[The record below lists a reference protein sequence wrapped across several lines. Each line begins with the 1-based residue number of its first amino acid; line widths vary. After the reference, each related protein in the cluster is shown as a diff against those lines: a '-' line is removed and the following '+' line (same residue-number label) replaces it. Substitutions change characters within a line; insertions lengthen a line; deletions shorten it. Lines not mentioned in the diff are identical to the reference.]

1 MIQVSRLKEM
11 GQRLSWKTKQNKGSL
26 AFKQSERNAE
36 ARSEKIFDDNI
47 HLRVNRMMFFLHAV

>member
-11 GQRLSWKTKQNKGSL
+11 GQRLSRKTEHNKGSL
-26 AFKQSERNAE
+26 AFKQRERNAE

-47 HLRVNRMMFFLHAV
+47 HLRVNRMLFFLHAV

>member
-1 MIQVSRLKEM
+1 M